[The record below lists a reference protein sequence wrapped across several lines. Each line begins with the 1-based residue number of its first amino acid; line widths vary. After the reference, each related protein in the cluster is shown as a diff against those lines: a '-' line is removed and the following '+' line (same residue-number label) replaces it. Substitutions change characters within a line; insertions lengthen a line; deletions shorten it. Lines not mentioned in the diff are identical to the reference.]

1 MNTDADVIPNVSAH
15 SPEII
20 HWMTK
25 AVTLAK
31 EALSKDEV
39 PVGCIMV
46 YDEQIIGQGRNEV
59 NETKNATRHA
69 ELVAA
74 DQVIDWCKSN
84 GKDHVDVFSKTTLY
98 VTVEP
103 CIMCAAAL
111 RLLSV
116 PRVVYGCCNQR
127 FGGCGSILSIHS
139 DDLVGNGSKFEC
151 ISGVFADEAIEML
164 KEFYEYQNPNAP
176 NPKVKKSGIRNK
188 TKGVKRYSEEDGQS
202 TSANLKTQKTGDKD
216 T

>member
-139 DDLVGNGSKFEC
+139 DDLVGNGSKFEVRLHIKS
-151 ISGVFADEAIEML
+151 ISSLIM
-164 KEFYEYQNPNAP
+164 AP